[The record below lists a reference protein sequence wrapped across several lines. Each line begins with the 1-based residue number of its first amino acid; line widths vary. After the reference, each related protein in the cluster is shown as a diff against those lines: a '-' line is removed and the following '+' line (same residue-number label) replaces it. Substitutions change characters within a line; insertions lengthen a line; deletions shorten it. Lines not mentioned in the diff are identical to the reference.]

1 MEDAGTRMETAKRMR
16 IRNENRNQVRYLR
29 ILRALGWSLR
39 VMLLLGSI
47 GLPLWCLGRL
57 RFSMELD

>member
-1 MEDAGTRMETAKRMR
+1 MEDAGMRMETVKRTR
-16 IRNENRNQVRYLR
+16 IRNQNRNRVRYLR
-29 ILRALGWSLR
+29 LLRALGWSLR

-47 GLPLWCLGRL
+47 GLRLWCLGRQ